1 MFMYWKKGEYTM
13 KKALIIANM
22 LFASATVFGMENSQI
37 QGNSEQFQRVNN
49 TVVNETTPLIS
60 AVKARNT
67 DLVGTLIQGG
77 VDVDERDSS
86 NQTALSIAVDSND
99 VSITQLLVN
108 KGNADIYANGVFDR
122 AMTQGSDE
130 IKEILTDANFVYLV
144 KAVKNNDIAGVK
156 RALNHDRTRVNEKF
170 YKDEGA
176 KGYTPLMYAAS
187 RGNLG
192 IINLLLNSGARV
204 NVVSDSEDNAL
215 FFAVRNGH
223 NKVLSTLMLGY
234 IADNINADLVKEA
247 VMRPHGN
254 KKESFEKNIE
264 EIGKTKGMESALK
277 QKNDLEQT
285 LLISALKN
293 GREDMAIWL
302 INQGAN
308 VNDTCE
314 GESALMIASKY
325 GQVNAIELLL
335 AKGASIDFSNK
346 NGTVLDY
353 ILQSNEGTL
362 TTELKDQFAKILIDR
377 GIQIDRPKKLLFWS
391 ARNGY
396 LEMTKSLLN
405 RVDNINF
412 RNQNN
417 ETPFMVALKEKHLG
431 VSEVLF
437 SDEVNLD
444 ESYVYTN
451 EERDYM
457 GNIIQTTYEGTILTW
472 AARNS
477 DSDVMEWLI
486 RHGANLDVIETI
498 RKHYK
503 SEWNST
509 TIYSSESLLSIV
521 QKRFTRRVFDMM
533 IYYDSLESIVD
544 MFRKAE
550 AAAR

>member
-1 MFMYWKKGEYTM
+1 M
-13 KKALIIANM
+13 KKALVIANM

-215 FFAVRNGH
+215 FFAARNG
-223 NKVLSTLMLGY
+223 KTEALKTLMSVSIG
-234 IADNINADLVKEA
+234 DVKEA
-247 VMRPHGN
+247 VARSN
-254 KKESFEKNIE
+254 KKEDLKRNINRVAIATSGGA
-264 EIGKTKGMESALK
+264 EIALARR
-277 QKNDLEQT
+277 NNLGQT

-444 ESYVYTN
+444 EAYVYTN
-451 EERDYM
+451 EERDYR

-472 AARNS
+472 AARNT

-486 RHGANLDVIETI
+486 RHEANLDVMETI
-498 RKHYK
+498 RKHCESK
-503 SEWNST
+503 WGST
-509 TIYSSESLLSIV
+509 TRLYRESLLSIV
-521 QKRFTRRVFDMM
+521 QKRLKRRVFDMM

>member
-1 MFMYWKKGEYTM
+1 M
-13 KKALIIANM
+13 KKALFIANM

-170 YKDEGA
+170 YKDDGA

-215 FFAVRNGH
+215 FFAARNG
-223 NKVLSTLMLGY
+223 KTEALKTLMSVSIG
-234 IADNINADLVKEA
+234 DVKEA
-247 VMRPHGN
+247 VARSN
-254 KKESFEKNIE
+254 KKEDLKRNINRVAIAASRRA
-264 EIGKTKGMESALK
+264 EIRNNLG
-277 QKNDLEQT
+277 QT

-362 TTELKDQFAKILIDR
+362 TTELKVQFAKILIDR
-377 GIQIDRPKKLLFWS
+377 GIQIDRPKNLLFWS

-405 RVDNINF
+405 RVGNINF

-431 VSEVLF
+431 VAEELF

-444 ESYVYTN
+444 EAYVYTK
-451 EERDYM
+451 EERDDWD
-457 GNIIQTTYEGTILTW
+457 NIIQITYEGTILTW

-486 RHGANLDVIETI
+486 RHGANLDVMETI

-503 SEWNST
+503 SKRSST
-509 TIYSSESLLSIV
+509 TTSYCESLLSIA
-521 QKRFTRRVFDMM
+521 QKRGGRVFDTV

-544 MFRKAE
+544 MFQKAE
-550 AAAR
+550 AVAR